1 MSSTMTN
8 FSMKIDKELKEEAT
22 ELFEEFGM
30 SLSTAVRIFLKQ
42 AVRQQQMPFPIKENI
57 PNDETIK
64 AIEDARKGIG
74 VSKPY
79 NNVQELLED
88 LHADR

>member
-1 MSSTMTN
+1 MGKTS
-8 FSMKIDKELKEEAT
+8 FSMRIDEELKTEAE
-22 ELFEEFGM
+22 ELFADFGM

-42 AVRQQQMPFPIKENI
+42 AVRQQNMPFAIKENI

-74 VSKPY
+74 VTSF
-79 NNVQELLED
+79 NTVEELLED
-88 LHADR
+88 LHAES